1 MTPSPPVVS
10 VIGRKNS
17 GKTELTVALAAEL
30 NRRGRRVMT
39 VKRGHG
45 FDVDRPGK
53 DSWRHRHE
61 GGVKRTVLAGP
72 EEFAVIGTWPRR
84 EGGRGEPSLEEIVGR
99 YLHDADLVLAEGFK
113 SSEAPRVEAH
123 RLCVDPDPLLA
134 ARGEDARAWMAL
146 VTDGPDPGLSVPVFA
161 WDDPDF
167 AAKVVSLLEERLL
180 GPEGPLEG
188 GAGR

>member
-1 MTPSPPVVS
+1 VTPSPPVVS

-72 EEFAVIGTWPRR
+72 GEFAVIGTWPRG
-84 EGGRGEPSLEEIVGR
+84 EGGRKDPSLKEIVGR

-113 SSEAPRVEAH
+113 SSDVPRVEAH
-123 RLCVDPDPLLA
+123 RLSRDPESLLA
-134 ARGEDARAWMAL
+134 ARGEDPRRWIAL
-146 VTDGPDPGLSVPVFA
+146 VTDGPDPGLPIPVFT
-161 WDDPDF
+161 WDDPDH
-167 AAKVVSLLEERLL
+167 AAKVASLLEERLL
-180 GPEGPLEG
+180 GREDFREG